1 MILGLHATPEDV
13 MRAVEALQEFARARQ
28 VPEKVIFGL
37 ALAVEECGSNIV
49 NHSLQRDPRQ
59 KFRVTI
65 EHSQSALTIELHDRG
80 PEFDPTRA
88 PVAEPALDED
98 DRPPG
103 GWGIQ
108 LVRHYMDGINYRREN
123 GENVLRLTKQLKQ
136 TGDQE

>member
-59 KFRVTI
+59 KFQVTI
-65 EHSQSALTIELHDRG
+65 GCTDNEMFVELRDRG
-80 PEFDPTRA
+80 AEFDPNGVSARRSD
-88 PVAEPALDED
+88 AELDD
-98 DRPPG
+98 VPG

-108 LVRHYMDGINYRREN
+108 LARRFTDEMRYHREG
-123 GENVLRLTKQLKQ
+123 GENVLRLTKRLVPR
-136 TGDQE
+136 TGEQ